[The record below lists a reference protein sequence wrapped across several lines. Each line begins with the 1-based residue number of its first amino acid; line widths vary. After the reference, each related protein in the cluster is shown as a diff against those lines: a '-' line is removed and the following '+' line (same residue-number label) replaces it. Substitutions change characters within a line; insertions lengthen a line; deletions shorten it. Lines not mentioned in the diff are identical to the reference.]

1 MRTKRI
7 TLFIM
12 ALVVA
17 ALVAGDLLVAFSTA
31 AEIRPAVEA
40 ETVLVAQNQ
49 PVKKRRTLMDLLFGN
64 RQRDEAPARVVKKP
78 KQAAAP
84 VPEKPKVEKSA
95 TATRLMVFG
104 DSMANDLARAL
115 ERFYAEDPN
124 LVVVNSAVSAAGFV
138 DPGPADLP
146 KAVADAIAAE
156 SFDIAVVMAGVN
168 DNQSLDLNG
177 DTVKPGTPGWR
188 DAYSRRVRSV
198 AAALR
203 TAKLPLV
210 FVGLPPMEAPKLAQ
224 VMVGINEID
233 RLAVFSAGGEFLDIY
248 ERFSGEDGGYTAR
261 GPDVNG
267 NVVRMRKDDGIHL
280 STAGADK
287 LAFFVSQTLRTW
299 YSGTG
304 GAGIAIADPLAGT
317 EAAAMLRPPYQG
329 LGQATLLR
337 VAGPVLP
344 LTGQPKRAADLL
356 TATTA
361 PGDPGFSLDALVAP
375 PPDRA
380 DSFAVPR

>member
-1 MRTKRI
+1 M
-7 TLFIM
+7 
-12 ALVVA
+12 
-17 ALVAGDLLVAFSTA
+17 
-31 AEIRPAVEA
+31 
-40 ETVLVAQNQ
+40 
-49 PVKKRRTLMDLLFGN
+49 
-64 RQRDEAPARVVKKP
+64 
-78 KQAAAP
+78 
-84 VPEKPKVEKSA
+84 
-95 TATRLMVFG
+95 
-104 DSMANDLARAL
+104 
-115 ERFYAEDPN
+115 
-124 LVVVNSAVSAAGFV
+124 
-138 DPGPADLP
+138 
-146 KAVADAIAAE
+146 
-156 SFDIAVVMAGVN
+156 
-168 DNQSLDLNG
+168 
-177 DTVKPGTPGWR
+177 
-188 DAYSRRVRSV
+188 
-198 AAALR
+198 
-203 TAKLPLV
+203 
-210 FVGLPPMEAPKLAQ
+210 
-224 VMVGINEID
+224 
-233 RLAVFSAGGEFLDIY
+233 
-248 ERFSGEDGGYTAR
+248 
-261 GPDVNG
+261 NG

-375 PPDRA
+375 PADRA